1 MLMIGL
7 VAASLGTYLT
17 CQGQQPED
25 TGRGIHCYLLAQYKT
40 AEGSL
45 GEAWKYYEQIMT
57 KTDVP
62 LAVYKGYT
70 QFLILNNQYQKV
82 LDLIQKLDK
91 NFPDD
96 PVVQMA
102 IIESLEHT
110 DEHKQAIERLI
121 NLSRKN
127 QTNQEIALKTA
138 QVYLAQHEPENA
150 INVIDS
156 FLENATQ
163 KPNLF
168 IFHFFKAQILIQL
181 NKKQE
186 ALAAVKQCI
195 KAHAH
200 FDKGWLLLAMLE
212 EQLGNLQGAIKGFS
226 TFLDLV
232 GQDGAVQQHLTQ
244 LMFRQKMI
252 AEKTDTLNVSLPCI
266 EKAMLLF
273 EQKKPKAALEQL
285 EECLKKTPK
294 DTDARLLKIQILGAI
309 NQQETALACLIDWMN
324 EEPSSELW
332 FKTLL
337 LMTNHGIMHSD
348 AIRALHI
355 VEKKHP
361 AALLPVQY
369 LADIYLRV
377 DQQAPALEYLTKIT
391 TMSKDQL
398 LCTKAYYQIACIY
411 YEQHKFDSMVATGIK
426 GLALTPDFAPFCNL
440 LAYYYAG
447 KGHDIPQANK
457 LIAIALHSDPDN
469 PHYKDTQSRI
479 YYKTHDYT
487 KASNIIES
495 IATQMPQDPHIMKH
509 ATKIRLAMSKKK
521 G

>member
-266 EKAMLLF
+266 E
-273 EQKKPKAALEQL
+273 
-285 EECLKKTPK
+285 
-294 DTDARLLKIQILGAI
+294 
-309 NQQETALACLIDWMN
+309 IDWMN